1 MLFVLEPL
9 IQDFLL
15 FAFSELKIVLIWL
28 KQVQIF
34 WPLLIQWIS
43 MKISYF
49 LVYLVQD
56 DKNRPLSSKPGK
68 FMHKNVIQ
76 LLEYEL

>member
-1 MLFVLEPL
+1 
-9 IQDFLL
+9 
-15 FAFSELKIVLIWL
+15 
-28 KQVQIF
+28 
-34 WPLLIQWIS
+34 